1 MTHSVEDSEYAI
13 RNRREIAFVLD
24 DLAKQHSVI
33 NLHTPNGLNVLSS
46 ILLVDSET
54 GYLYMDVSQDKD
66 INGQVIREGRATFA
80 TQLGVRVRWQSE
92 DIELVEMDDGGY
104 SFAMVIPE
112 VIERIQRR
120 EYFRLSVAQSN
131 GLVCKMPDGDGVYP
145 ATIVDMSVG
154 GIGLAIRGTV
164 PAIISQ
170 GSLLEGCSI
179 EFPSVGVVPLNL
191 RVRGVWVSSTTK
203 SGEHMYHVGMEF
215 VNLSR
220 GASNV
225 VQRYMIQLES
235 ERLSLT

>member
-13 RNRREIAFVLD
+13 RNRKEIAFILE
-24 DLAKQHSVI
+24 DLVKHHTMI
-33 NLHTPNGLNVLSS
+33 NLHTSNGLNVLTSV
-46 ILLVDSET
+46 LAVNAED
-54 GYLYMDVSQDKD
+54 GYVYLDISQDNA
-66 INGQVIREGRATFA
+66 INEQVVKEGQASFA

-92 DIELVEMDDGGY
+92 DIELVELEDGTA
-104 SFAMVIPE
+104 FAMEIPD

-120 EYFRLSVAQSN
+120 EYFRLRVSQSN
-131 GLVCKMPDGDGVYP
+131 GLTCKMPDGDGVYAAP
-145 ATIVDMSVG
+145 VVDMSVG
-154 GIGLAIRGTV
+154 GVGISVRGEL

-170 GSLLEGCSI
+170 GAILNGCSI

-191 RVRGVWVSSTTK
+191 RVCGTWVSSTTR
-203 SGEHMYHVGMEF
+203 SGEQMYHVGMEF

-235 ERLSLT
+235 ERLSHT

>member
-13 RNRREIAFVLD
+13 RNRREIVFVLE
-24 DLAKQHSVI
+24 DLVKHRTNL
-33 NLHTPNGLNVLSS
+33 NLHTSNGLNVLSS
-46 ILLVDSET
+46 ILLVDAES
-54 GYLYMDVSQDKD
+54 GYLYMDVSQDKA
-66 INGQVIREGRATFA
+66 INEQVVSGGRVTFA

-92 DIELVEMDDGGY
+92 GIELVELEDGIA
-104 SFAMVIPE
+104 FALEIPE

-120 EYFRLSVAQSN
+120 EYFRLRVSQSH
-131 GLVCKMPDGDGVYP
+131 GLICKMPEGDGIYP
-145 ATIVDMSVG
+145 ATVADMSVG
-154 GIGLAIRGTV
+154 GVGISVRGAV
-164 PAIISQ
+164 PAILSQ
-170 GSLLEGCSI
+170 GAVLEGCSI

-191 RVRGVWVSSTTK
+191 RVCGIWVSSTTR

-235 ERLSLT
+235 ERLSLS